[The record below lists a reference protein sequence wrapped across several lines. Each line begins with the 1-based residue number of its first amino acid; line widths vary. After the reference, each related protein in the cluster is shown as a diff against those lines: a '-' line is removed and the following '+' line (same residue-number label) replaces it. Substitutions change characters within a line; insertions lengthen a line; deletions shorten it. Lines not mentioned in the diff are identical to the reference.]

1 MIFYLRYAIF
11 CLMPVRIA
19 RKSKKIAK
27 RRKAGFSWKK
37 SRAAKKIKRKI
48 RILFFAV
55 FCLIFSAFLL
65 VSFSLYKFVKAPFA
79 SASFS
84 SVARQSKW
92 NQDTNINILFL
103 EVDDLKKQSPI
114 LTKAAIINLN
124 PQDKKYAII
133 SIPVDTEIDL
143 AQRYGL
149 GSLSKAFVL
158 GNLGDDKNGIVLV
171 QKSIFKQLAVKTDS
185 YVLVDED
192 GEESFKNIFR
202 EIDFG
207 DIKHTTSA
215 VSIYVNRSF
224 YSFLQKSVK
233 TDLSASELFAAISFI
248 RGVDLANSKVY
259 YLNEDTFSTQ
269 KFFDNFWKGVNTT
282 TYDENSRVLVLNSAQ
297 VSGLAG
303 WGGRVL
309 ENLGLTLLDASNSNT
324 KHDVSFIVA
333 KNVDSKIVSIL
344 SEVFGIKEIKSR
356 EEVEDSE
363 NAFERGDIVIVLGID
378 IADGL

>member
-1 MIFYLRYAIF
+1 MSLKFNIIQGKTSLRRSLGSVLYQI
-11 CLMPVRIA
+11 LP
-19 RKSKKIAK
+19 S
-27 RRKAGFSWKK
+27 
-37 SRAAKKIKRKI
+37 KIKNKPVVI
-48 RILFFAV
+48 GLH
-55 FCLIFSAFLL
+55 
-65 VSFSLYKFVKAPFA
+65 FVNEEEIK
-79 SASFS
+79 
-84 SVARQSKW
+84 
-92 NQDTNINILFL
+92 
-103 EVDDLKKQSPI
+103 
-114 LTKAAIINLN
+114 NLN
-124 PQDKKYAII
+124 NQYRSKNLPTDVL
-133 SIPVDTEIDL
+133 SFPLDL
-143 AQRYGL
+143 DLQNNY
-149 GSLSKAFVL
+149 S
-158 GNLGDDKNGIVLV
+158 
-171 QKSIFKQLAVKTDS
+171 
-185 YVLVDED
+185 
-192 GEESFKNIFR
+192 

-309 ENLGLTLLDASNSNT
+309 ENLGLTLLDVANLDT
-324 KHDVSFIVA
+324 KHNASFIVA
-333 KNVDSKIVSIL
+333 KDMDSKIVSIL